1 MEDIPAGSLVAFG
14 KKNEAGDNIVRHIGI
29 ALENGDFIHSLGAV
43 RIESLSL
50 NSPIYSAYFAE
61 RFLGAYTIDLSLQ
74 DVPNAEALSENA
86 FYQVPA
92 HEISV
97 AKPNRYFP

>member
-1 MEDIPAGSLVAFG
+1 MSICGS
-14 KKNEAGDNIVRHIGI
+14 IR
-29 ALENGDFIHSLGAV
+29 
-43 RIESLSL
+43 LSL
-50 NSPIYSAYFAE
+50 DTPNSPIYSAYFAE

-97 AKPNRYFP
+97 AKPN

>member
-1 MEDIPAGSLVAFG
+1 M
-14 KKNEAGDNIVRHIGI
+14 RHIGI

-43 RIESLSL
+43 RIESLSP

-97 AKPNRYFP
+97 AKPNRYFPWTVTMTVTDCRTQKETLPR